1 MKHVNVASTSN
12 LIYII
17 SIEPKALY
25 QFRISKITF
34 NHQINHIKIK
44 IIPRVIIRHIE
55 RKALAIRDLFIALL
69 SIKGTNENN

>member
-25 QFRISKITF
+25 QCRTSQITF
-34 NHQINHIKIK
+34 NHKINHIKI
-44 IIPRVIIRHIE
+44 ILRVIIRHLE
-55 RKALAIRDLFIALL
+55 RKARAIRDLFIALL